1 MWKCNFPNLLISD
14 LLSASDK
21 LESLFLGSP
30 FRNRSSGSW
39 LIAFYT
45 LPLWWPVIKKQT
57 NSNCSCEK
65 PRSLWIKYEQS
76 LPCRQAAG
84 LKKWLTSWRCNW
96 RCGQTDRQ
104 QRQEDINGEMGKPAQ
119 RQPDDGVVGRGV
131 GRRDCLTDSR
141 RRTGGRADR
150 QLRRS
155 TGSHTVRLC
164 YPGNEQLISH
174 SQITEFSSIFIVPGG
189 QLGRANGQTLGQGDR
204 RGRQDGRDRQTSRE
218 TVAQRTAGHS
228 THTPAAAMLHATLV
242 LS

>member
-1 MWKCNFPNLLISD
+1 MLKITIVIIDSCHANKHQTRLTERLTQYYGSVHTTACGNIISFHSENLPAGKAAMWKCNFPNLLISD

-30 FRNRSSGSW
+30 FSNRSSGSW

-57 NSNCSCEK
+57 NSNCSCEQ

-104 QRQEDINGEMGKPAQ
+104 AAEMG
-119 RQPDDGVVGRGV
+119 R
-131 GRRDCLTDSR
+131 
-141 RRTGGRADR
+141 
-150 QLRRS
+150 
-155 TGSHTVRLC
+155 H
-164 YPGNEQLISH
+164 
-174 SQITEFSSIFIVPGG
+174 
-189 QLGRANGQTLGQGDR
+189 
-204 RGRQDGRDRQTSRE
+204 
-218 TVAQRTAGHS
+218 
-228 THTPAAAMLHATLV
+228 
-242 LS
+242 